1 MKRVLPIFFALFT
14 CFISVDTTEAK
25 TKSENISDKNCKLSI
40 EYPDKSSLIFN
51 PEVDA
56 KSDYYTLLLT
66 NYKGEVIIERRI
78 KSSSLGKMMNI
89 TKLQHGVYSINIIGN
104 RDSFNGTFIR

>member
-1 MKRVLPIFFALFT
+1 MRRVLPIFFVLIA
-14 CFISVDTTEAK
+14 CFVSVHATEAK

-40 EYPDKSSLIFN
+40 EYPDKNSLIFN
-51 PEVDA
+51 PKVDA

-89 TKLQHGVYSINIIGN
+89 NKLKHGVYSINIIGN
-104 RDSFNGTFIR
+104 RDAFNGTFIR